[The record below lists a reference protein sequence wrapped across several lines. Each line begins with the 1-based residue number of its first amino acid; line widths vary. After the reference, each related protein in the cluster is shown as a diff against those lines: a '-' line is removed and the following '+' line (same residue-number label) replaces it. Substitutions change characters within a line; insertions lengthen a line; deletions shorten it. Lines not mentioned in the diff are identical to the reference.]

1 MLRPQNHRR
10 FRMHCLFIG
19 CTVFVALCFSRF
31 SFAGEATGEQV
42 YRDQCAR
49 CHGKSGEGTKD
60 NYPDPLVGDK
70 SVAQLTEYI
79 HQSMPD
85 DADEKCPAEDAAKVA
100 AYIYDAFYSAD
111 AHTRNKPARVELSR
125 LTVRQHENAIADI
138 IGSFRPPVEWGNGRG
153 LHAEYFN
160 SREPKGDAR
169 KIERTDAEVQFD
181 WGQSSPN
188 AEKLDAQ
195 EFSAKWQGAV
205 LAPDTGTYEF
215 IVRTEHAV
223 RLYIN
228 DLDVPLIDAWVQSG
242 SDTEQRGELRLL
254 GGRPYALRLEF
265 SRAKLGVKD
274 KEKAKQK
281 KAEFRP
287 NAHTS
292 VALAWKRPN
301 HTPEVIAAR
310 FLSTN
315 VVPPLFVMQTRFPP
329 DDRSVGYERGTA
341 ISKAWDEATTEA
353 AIETARYVAEHIK
366 ELSGAKLNKPANE
379 PILRKFC
386 TLFAEQAFRRPLN
399 DEQVQFFVNQQF
411 ETAPDF
417 TTAVKEVVLL
427 VLKSPRF
434 LYREIGGTP
443 GDQFDTAARL
453 SFGLW
458 DSVPDRDLISV
469 AKKGELATR
478 EQIELQL
485 RRMLSDLRTRSKL
498 REFLLIWLRASQ
510 PKDLS
515 KDPKVFPDFTADVAS
530 DLRTSLELSLD
541 DVLDNPSADYRQ
553 LMLNDSFWLNG
564 RLAHVYGV
572 MLPADAQFQKVNFEP
587 DHRAGVLSHPYLLAS
602 LAYNDT
608 SSPIHRGVFLT
619 RSVLGRVL
627 RPPAMAVAPT
637 PADLN
642 AALNTRE
649 RVALQTQ
656 PEACQGCHAMIN
668 PLGFTMEHFDAI
680 GRFRDAE
687 KNRPVDS
694 TGSYLTPSGELE
706 KFAGIKD
713 VAAFVASSDESQ
725 TAFVKQLFHH
735 AIKQPIFAY
744 GPNELHSLQQRFAKN
759 DLNIHKLLLEIVA
772 DGASVSANSDS
783 PFGKGP
789 R

>member
-1 MLRPQNHRR
+1 MLRPHHHRR
-10 FRMHCLFIG
+10 FRIYRLAAG
-19 CTVFVALCFSRF
+19 CAFFVVLSIPRISAR
-31 SFAGEATGEQV
+31 GELTGEQV
-42 YRDQCAR
+42 FRDQCAR
-49 CHGKSGEGTKD
+49 CHGNSGEGTKE
-60 NYPDPLVGDK
+60 NYPDPLAGDK
-70 SVAQLTEYI
+70 SVAQLTKYI
-79 HQSMPD
+79 HESMPD
-85 DADEKCPAEDAAKVA
+85 DADEKCSADDAAKVA
-100 AYIYDAFYSAD
+100 PYIYDAFYSAD
-111 AHTRNKPARVELSR
+111 ARIRNKPARVELSR

-138 IGSFRPPVEWGNGRG
+138 IGSFRPAIEWGTERG

-160 SREPKGDAR
+160 SREPRGDAR
-169 KIERTDAEVQFD
+169 KIERTDAEVRFD
-181 WGQSSPN
+181 WGQSSPDP
-188 AEKLDAQ
+188 EKLDAQ
-195 EFSAKWQGAV
+195 EFSVKWQGSV

-223 RLYIN
+223 RLYVN
-228 DLDVPLIDAWVQSG
+228 NPDVPLIDAWVQSG

-292 VALAWKRPN
+292 VSLEWKRPN
-301 HTPEVIAAR
+301 HTPEVITAR

-315 VVPPLFVMQTRFPP
+315 VAPPLFVLQTRFPP

-341 ISKAWDEATTEA
+341 ISKAWDDATTEA
-353 AIETARYVAEHIK
+353 AIETAGYVAEHLK
-366 ELSGAKLNKPANE
+366 ELSGANPNKPADE

-386 TLFAEQAFRRPLN
+386 TLFAEQAFRRPLS
-399 DEQVQFFVNQQF
+399 DDQVQFFVNHQF
-411 ETAPDF
+411 EAAPDF
-417 TTAVKEVVLL
+417 ATAVKRVVLL

-443 GDQFDTAARL
+443 GDQFDSAARL

-458 DSVPDRDLISV
+458 DSVPDRELMSV
-469 AKKGELATR
+469 AQKGELATR
-478 EQIELQL
+478 EQIVSQLQ
-485 RRMLSDLRTRSKL
+485 RMLPDLRTRSKL
-498 REFLLIWLRASQ
+498 REFLLIWLKASQ

-541 DVLDNPSADYRQ
+541 DVLDNPSADFRQ
-553 LMLNDSFWLNG
+553 LMLSDSFWLNG
-564 RLAHVYGV
+564 RLAHVYGAK
-572 MLPADAQFQKVNFEP
+572 LPADAPFQKVNFEP
-587 DHRAGVLSHPYLLAS
+587 DQRAGVLSHPYLLAS

-619 RSVLGRVL
+619 RSVMGRVL
-627 RPPAMAVAPT
+627 RPPATAAAPT
-637 PADLN
+637 PAALN
-642 AALNTRE
+642 VSLNTRE

-680 GRFRDAE
+680 GRFRDVE
-687 KNRPVDS
+687 RNRPVDS
-694 TGSYLTPSGELE
+694 TGSYLTQSGQVE
-706 KFAGIKD
+706 KFNGLKD
-713 VAAFVASSDESQ
+713 VAAFVAASDESQ

-735 AIKQPIFAY
+735 AIKQPIFAF
-744 GPNELHSLQQRFAKN
+744 GPNELRDLQQRFAKN
-759 DLNIHKLLLEIVA
+759 DLNIHKLLIEIVA
-772 DGASVSANSDS
+772 DSARPADH
-783 PFGKGP
+783 
-789 R
+789 RQ